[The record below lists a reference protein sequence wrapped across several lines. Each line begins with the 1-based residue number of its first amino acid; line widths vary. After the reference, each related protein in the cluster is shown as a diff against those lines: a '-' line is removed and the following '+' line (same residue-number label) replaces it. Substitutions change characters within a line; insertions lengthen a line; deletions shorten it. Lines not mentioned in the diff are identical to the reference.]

1 MGGSGRNAL
10 EALGVGSE
18 LLALCTFSDE
28 QISAVTMVK
37 VPKPADIQGG
47 QEPKCSLSASRE
59 VLPRP
64 FGLQT
69 KKSALYSGHS
79 TERSTP

>member
-37 VPKPADIQGG
+37 VPKPADIQGAGTQMACG
-47 QEPKCSLSASRE
+47 QP
-59 VLPRP
+59 
-64 FGLQT
+64 
-69 KKSALYSGHS
+69 
-79 TERSTP
+79 